1 MKTIETSRLILRNFR
16 QSDLDDFFA
25 YAKSDKVGPM
35 AGWKPHENK
44 DESQKILNMFLE
56 ENEVWAIEYK
66 PLLKVIGSIGLHKDS
81 RRNNPKSMMLG
92 YVLSE
97 EFWGIG
103 IMVEASRALL
113 EYGFNELN
121 LDLISVYHF
130 PFNTQSESV
139 IKKLG
144 FKYEG
149 FIRQSTIRF
158 DHVLLDSVC
167 YSMTKDEF
175 NAL

>member
-1 MKTIETSRLILRNFR
+1 MKTIETSRLRLREFR
-16 QSDLDDFFA
+16 QSDLNDFFE

-35 AGWKPHENK
+35 AGWKPHENME
-44 DESQKILNMFLE
+44 ESQKILNMFIE

-66 PLLKVIGSIGLHKDS
+66 HLNKVIGSIGLHKDS
-81 RRNNPKSMMLG
+81 RRNNPKSLMLG

-97 EFWGIG
+97 EYWGKG
-103 IMVEASRALL
+103 LMVEACRAVLD
-113 EYGFNELN
+113 YGFNGCDLS
-121 LDLISVYHF
+121 LISVYHF
-130 PFNTQSESV
+130 PFNAQSESV

-149 FIRQSTIRF
+149 FIRQSTLRF
-158 DHVLLDSVC
+158 DNVMLDSVC

>member
-1 MKTIETSRLILRNFR
+1 MKTLETSRLCLRDFR
-16 QSDLDDFFA
+16 LNDCDDFFE

-44 DESQKILNMFLE
+44 EESQKILEMFMS
-56 ENEVWAIEYK
+56 ENEVWAIELK
-66 PLLKVIGSIGLHKDS
+66 SISKVIGSIGLHKDS

-97 EFWGIG
+97 DYWGKG
-103 IMVEASRALL
+103 MMVEAARAVLD
-113 EYGFNELN
+113 YGFNECDLS
-121 LDLISVYHF
+121 LISVYHF
-130 PFNTQSESV
+130 PFNTQSSSV
-139 IKKLG
+139 IHKLG
-144 FKYEG
+144 FKPEG
-149 FIRQSTIRF
+149 VIRQSTLRY
-158 DHVLLDSVC
+158 DNVMLDSVC

>member
-1 MKTIETSRLILRNFR
+1 MKTIETSRLVLRNFR
-16 QSDLDDFFA
+16 QSDCDDFFE

-35 AGWKPHENK
+35 AGWKPHDNK
-44 DESQKILNMFLE
+44 EESIKILNLFLE
-56 ENEVWAIEYK
+56 ENEVWAMEYI
-66 PLLKVIGSIGLHKDS
+66 PSNKVIGSIGLHKDLK
-81 RRNNPKSMMLG
+81 RNNPKTLMLG

-97 EFWGIG
+97 EYWGKG
-103 IMVEASRALL
+103 IMVEACRAVLD
-113 EYGFNELN
+113 YGFNELN

-139 IKKLG
+139 IKKIG

-149 FIRQSTIRF
+149 VIRQSTVRF
-158 DHVLLDSVC
+158 DQVVLDSVC

>member
-1 MKTIETSRLILRNFR
+1 MKTIETSRLVLRDFK
-16 QSDLDDFFA
+16 QSDCDDFFE
-25 YAKSDKVGPM
+25 YARSEKVGPM
-35 AGWKPHENK
+35 AGWKPHDNRE
-44 DESQKILNMFLE
+44 ESQKILNLFLE

-66 PLLKVIGSIGLHKDS
+66 PLNKVIGSIGLHKDS
-81 RRNNPKSMMLG
+81 RRNNPKALMLG

-97 EFWGIG
+97 AYWGKG
-103 IMVEASRALL
+103 IMVEVCRAVLDH
-113 EYGFNELN
+113 GFNDLGLE
-121 LDLISVYHF
+121 LISVYHF

-149 FIRQSTIRF
+149 VIRQSTVRF
-158 DHVLLDSVC
+158 DQTVLDSVC

>member
-1 MKTIETSRLILRNFR
+1 MKTIETSRLILREFR
-16 QSDLDDFFA
+16 QSDLNDFFA

-35 AGWKPHENK
+35 AGWKPHDNLE
-44 DESQKILNMFLE
+44 ESQKILNMFIE

-66 PLLKVIGSIGLHKDS
+66 HSNKVIGSIGLHKDS
-81 RRNNPKSMMLG
+81 RRNNPKALMLG

-97 EFWGIG
+97 EYWGKG
-103 IMVEASRALL
+103 LMVEACRSVLD
-113 EYGFNELN
+113 YGFNECDLS
-121 LDLISVYHF
+121 LISIYHF
-130 PFNTQSESV
+130 PFNMQSESV

-149 FIRQSTIRF
+149 FIRQSTLRF
-158 DHVLLDSVC
+158 DNVMLDSVC